1 MNRKKLLALFGLKW
15 NPFTPDIPVQA
26 LWRSPEIDHFLFRSQ
41 HLVMEGGFALITG
54 EPGLGKSKCLQLL
67 ACQLE
72 QLTDIVV
79 GVMQRPQSKLAD
91 FYREMGQLF
100 GVNLS
105 PANRYGGF
113 KSLRQRWHEHIRSTL
128 YRPVL
133 LIDEAQE
140 MATDC
145 LKELRLLGSDQFD
158 SQCLLTTVF
167 ASDMQLPHRFRHPDL
182 VSLGSRMR
190 VRLTLQPYDKS
201 DLLQYLEH
209 CLEQA
214 GVPDLM
220 TDKLK
225 HSLLEHSCGNLR
237 LLNTMAAELLDQA
250 AHQQLQHLDEQLFIQ
265 TFSPQKSSHNHR
277 KPAKHQNE

>member
-15 NPFTPDIPVQA
+15 NPFTPNIPVQA
-26 LWRSPEIDHFLFRSQ
+26 LWRSPQIDHFLFRTE
-41 HLVMEGGFALITG
+41 HLVMEGGFALVTG

-67 ACQLE
+67 AHQLE
-72 QLTDIVV
+72 QITDIVV
-79 GVMQRPQSKLAD
+79 GVMQRPQSSLAD
-91 FYREMGQLF
+91 FYREMGALF
-100 GVNLS
+100 SVNLS

-113 KSLRQRWHEHIRSTL
+113 KALRGRWHEHIRSTL

-140 MATDC
+140 MSIDC
-145 LKELRLLGSDQFD
+145 LKEIRLLGSDRFD

-182 VSLGSRMR
+182 VSLGSRIR
-190 VRLTLQPYDKS
+190 VRLNLEPHDKA

-214 GVPDLM
+214 GAATLM
-220 TDKLK
+220 ADKLK
-225 HSLLEHSCGNLR
+225 HTLIEHCSGNLR
-237 LLNTMAAELLDQA
+237 LLNSMAAELLDKA
-250 AHQQLQHLDEQLFIQ
+250 AHLQLQQLDEQLFIQ
-265 TFSPQKSSHNHR
+265 TFSRQSPSRNHR
-277 KPAKHQNE
+277 NLPKVQHE

>member
-26 LWRSPEIDHFLFRSQ
+26 LWRSPEIDHFLFRTQ

-67 ACQLE
+67 AHQLE
-72 QLTDIVV
+72 QITDVVV
-79 GVMQRPQSKLAD
+79 GVMQRPQSSLAD
-91 FYREMGQLF
+91 FYREMGELF
-100 GVNLS
+100 QVNLS

-113 KSLRQRWHEHIRSTL
+113 KSLRQRWHDHIRSTL

-140 MATDC
+140 MPTDC
-145 LKELRLLGSDQFD
+145 LKEIRLLGSDRFD

-167 ASDMQLPHRFRHPDL
+167 ASDMQLPHRFRHPEL

-190 VRLTLQPYDKS
+190 VRLTLEPHEKS

-214 GVPDLM
+214 GVPTLM

-225 HSLLEHSCGNLR
+225 HTLAEHSSGNLR
-237 LLNTMAAELLDQA
+237 LLNSMGAELLDKA
-250 AHQQLQHLDEQLFIQ
+250 AHQQLQHLDEQLFIK
-265 TFSPQKSSHNHR
+265 TFSRRPPSHNHR
-277 KPAKHQNE
+277 KAPKDQDK